1 MRKALRR
8 HHISFQHAF
17 DGIVWAIRTQPN
29 FRVHLGC
36 SVLAIG
42 LGLYF
47 HITTIE
53 MTIIIFTILLGL
65 AGEMINTALESVC
78 DLVTTEW
85 RQKAK
90 IAKDV
95 SAGMMLLIATGAVI
109 VAIFIFSPY
118 IYPLIHLR

>member
-1 MRKALRR
+1 MLKALRR

-17 DGIVWAIRTQPN
+17 DGIVWAFRTQPN
-29 FRVHLGC
+29 FRVHLVC
-36 SVLAIG
+36 SIIALG

-47 HITTIE
+47 HITTVE

-65 AGEMINTALESVC
+65 AAEMINTALESVC

-85 RQKAK
+85 RVQAK

-95 SAGMMLLIATGAVI
+95 SAGMMLLIATGAVV

-118 IYPLIHLR
+118 I

>member
-1 MRKALRR
+1 MLGALKR

-17 DGIVWAIRTQPN
+17 DGIVWAFRTQPN
-29 FRVHLGC
+29 FRIHLVC

-42 LGLYF
+42 LGLYL
-47 HITTIE
+47 HITTVE

-65 AGEMINTALESVC
+65 SGEMINTALESVT

-85 RQKAK
+85 RQQAK

-95 SAGMMLLIATGAVI
+95 SAGMMLLIALGAII

-118 IYPLIHLR
+118 IYPFLRLK